1 MRSRAGTLDGM
12 TSRTVELG
20 LGAVRDAAQRAAS
33 GEELFERVSIRL
45 RRVVPFDGATW
56 FATDPST
63 VLATLPVRVENI
75 EDGHCETFWERE
87 HQVEDVLLFRDL
99 ARSQPGVGTLH
110 HETAGTPERSA
121 RAREFLHPQG
131 YGDEL
136 RAAFRT
142 GSSTWG
148 VVGLLREQKRQ
159 PFTDR
164 DTRILRDLGSGIAE
178 GLRRL
183 AARQADAA
191 AEGSAVG
198 TLLYDT
204 EGRMLSLD
212 AAASRWL
219 GELVGRGWGGTT
231 TELSKATP
239 ELSMIFAAVTRAPMV
254 AASREGSP
262 AVSRIRARSGRW
274 IVVSASSLHHLD
286 GSAGPIAVTIGP
298 AKSSQIAP
306 IIIEAYG
313 LTPREQ
319 DITQAVARG
328 LSNAEIAAALH
339 LSPFTVR
346 DHLKAVFAKVGVST
360 RGELV
365 AKLFADHY
373 GPTIHAPGAATHAF
387 F

>member
-1 MRSRAGTLDGM
+1 MI
-12 TSRTVELG
+12 SRTVEFG
-20 LGAVRDAAQRAAS
+20 LNAVREAALRAAN
-33 GEELFERVSIRL
+33 GGELFEQVSSRL

-63 VLATLPVRVENI
+63 VLATLPVGVENI
-75 EDGHCETFWERE
+75 EEGHCDTFWERE

-99 ARSQPGVGTLH
+99 ARSQSGVGTLYQ
-110 HETAGTPERSA
+110 ETAGTPERSA
-121 RAREFLHPQG
+121 RAREFLRPQG

-136 RAAFRT
+136 RAVFRT

-148 VVGLLREQKRQ
+148 VVGLLRRQKR
-159 PFTDR
+159 PEFTDQ
-164 DTRILRDLGSGIAE
+164 DTQVLSELGSGIAD

-183 AARQADAA
+183 AARQADDA
-191 AEGSAVG
+191 AEDSAVG
-198 TLLYDT
+198 TLLYDS

-212 AAASRWL
+212 AAAYRWL
-219 GELVGRGWGGTT
+219 GELVGREWGGTT
-231 TELSKATP
+231 TELRRATP

-274 IVVSASSLHHLD
+274 VVVHASSLHGLD

-298 AKSSQIAP
+298 ARSSEIAP

-319 DITQAVARG
+319 DITKAVARG
-328 LSNAEIAAALH
+328 LSNAEIAAVRH
-339 LSPFTVR
+339 LSPLTVR

-373 GPTIHAPGAATHAF
+373 GPTIHAPGVASHAF

>member
-1 MRSRAGTLDGM
+1 MGSGGRRLDRVTRTL
-12 TSRTVELG
+12 EHG
-20 LGAVRDAAQRAAS
+20 LDAVRDATGHATS
-33 GEELFERVSIRL
+33 GDDLFEQVSARL
-45 RRVVPFDGATW
+45 RRIVPFDGSTW

-63 VLATLPVRVENI
+63 VLATLPVRVENVQ
-75 EDGHCETFWERE
+75 DGECVTFWERE

-99 ARSQPGVGTLH
+99 ARSRTGVGTLH
-110 HETAGTPERSA
+110 HATAGTPTRSA
-121 RAREFLHPQG
+121 RAREFLRPQG
-131 YGDEL
+131 YDDEL

-148 VVGLLREQKRQ
+148 VVALFRGQERT

-164 DTRILRDLGSGIAE
+164 ELRILGELGPEIAAA
-178 GLRRL
+178 LRRI
-183 AARQADAA
+183 ATRRADATAEDDA
-191 AEGSAVG
+191 AG
-198 TLLYDT
+198 TLLYDAD
-204 EGRMLSLD
+204 GRMLSLD

-219 GELVGRGWGGTT
+219 DELAGPGW
-231 TELSKATP
+231 SSDTP
-239 ELSMIFAAVTRAPMV
+239 ELSMVSAAISRAPMV
-254 AASREGSP
+254 ATGREGFPAASRM
-262 AVSRIRARSGRW
+262 RARSGRW
-274 IVVSASSLHHLD
+274 IVLHASSLHHPD

-319 DITQAVARG
+319 EITQAVARG

-339 LSPFTVR
+339 LSPYTVR
-346 DHLKAVFAKVGVST
+346 DHLKAVFAKVGVAT

-373 GPTIHAPGAATHAF
+373 EPTIHAPGAAAHATF
-387 F
+387 

>member
-1 MRSRAGTLDGM
+1 MAG
-12 TSRTVELG
+12 
-20 LGAVRDAAQRAAS
+20 VRDATGRAAS
-33 GEELFERVSIRL
+33 GEELLEQVSTRL
-45 RRVVPFDGATW
+45 RRIVPFDGATW

-63 VLATLPVRVENI
+63 VLATLPVRVENVQ
-75 EDGHCETFWERE
+75 DGHCETFWERE

-99 ARSQPGVGTLH
+99 ARSQDGVGTLH
-110 HETAGTPERSA
+110 HATAGTPERSA
-121 RAREFLHPQG
+121 RAREFLRPQG

-148 VVGLLREQKRQ
+148 VVGLFRERKRT

-164 DTRILRDLGSGIAE
+164 ELRILAGLGPEIAE
-178 GLRRL
+178 GLRRI
-183 AARQADAA
+183 ATRRADAA
-191 AEGSAVG
+191 ADGDVAG
-198 TLLYDT
+198 TLLFDAD
-204 EGRMLSLD
+204 GRVLSLD

-219 GELVGRGWGGTT
+219 DELAGPGWK
-231 TELSKATP
+231 SVTP
-239 ELSMIFAAVTRAPMV
+239 ELSMISAVVSRAPMV
-254 AASREGSP
+254 AAGREGVP
-262 AVSRIRARSGRW
+262 AASRMRARSGRW
-274 IVVSASSLHHLD
+274 IVVHASSLHHPD
-286 GSAGPIAVTIGP
+286 GSTGPIAVTIGP

-339 LSPFTVR
+339 LSPYTVR
-346 DHLKAVFAKVGVST
+346 DHLKAVFAKVGVVT

-373 GPTIHAPGAATHAF
+373 EPTIHAPGAATHASF
-387 F
+387 